1 MNSSMVMTLALGC
14 FAAFSGCGRSDG
26 SSKRS
31 DKDPSLVV
39 SDASPTAGDTS
50 ATDADKNA
58 DDTRKKDDETGLGI
72 DHLSVLSPGE
82 LSRKIYD
89 TFGAGLTSFKQGAK
103 DFDYLDVN
111 ADSFIGSI
119 STDPNNKYASSFS
132 IGYFLALAGLS
143 KIVADNYVIK
153 VYGHAAA
160 NDCTTPEGAEAIM
173 LAVSPT
179 IAGAELKEMTDLMH
193 TACSADPASAVKA
206 VIQSYSFV
214 LKGSH

>member
-1 MNSSMVMTLALGC
+1 MTLALSC
-14 FAAFSGCGRSDG
+14 CAALSGCGRGDG

-31 DKDPSLVV
+31 DKEAAPVV
-39 SDASPTAGDTS
+39 SDVSPTAGDAS
-50 ATDADKNA
+50 ATDAAADQNA
-58 DDTRKKDDETGLGI
+58 DATKNKDDDAGLGI

-103 DFDYLDVN
+103 NFDYLEVN

-119 STDPNNKYASSFS
+119 SNDPNNKYASSFS

-143 KIVADNYVIK
+143 KTVADNYAIK

-179 IAGAELKEMTDLMH
+179 ISGDELKEMTDLMH
-193 TACSADPASAVKA
+193 KACSADPASAVKA